1 MPRVDLSAGLPPWRW
16 RVAAALLLAFAVTV
30 AVPAGAAGRC
40 ALRREA
46 PVEALSSIELDPH
59 GFPDAFADVPARAV
73 ALWTRR
79 DCIGDAD
86 FPVLTLA
93 PGAGERRIEVLFRP
107 GPSTVLP
114 SACGEFVGS
123 RIVLHGKF
131 RDPRDGRLV
140 SCGGPDRLV
149 ETLAHELGHALGLR
163 DQFDPACSDHIM
175 AQLARGRDGLLAS
188 RRVQPDECR
197 VAGSGFTTAFERA
210 VATGRDLL
218 AADLESDPRR
228 PRLRPESVLPP
239 SLPPAARTARDIHA
253 TGSAVFRP

>member
-1 MPRVDLSAGLPPWRW
+1 MPRVALFAWPPPWKW
-16 RVAAALLLAFAVTV
+16 NAAAALLLATAGVM
-30 AVPAGAAGRC
+30 PAGAAGTC

-46 PVEALSSIELDPH
+46 PVEALSSIELEPR
-59 GFPDAFADVPARAV
+59 GFPAAFAGVPERAV

-86 FPVLTLA
+86 FPVLTLI
-93 PGAGERRIEVLFRP
+93 PGSGDRRIEVLYRP
-107 GPSTVLP
+107 GPSTILP

-123 RIVLHGKF
+123 RIVLHGRF

-140 SCGGPDRLV
+140 SCGGRDRLV
-149 ETLAHELGHALGLR
+149 ETLAHELGHALGLV
-163 DQFDPACSDHIM
+163 DQFDPVCSDHIM
-175 AQLARGRDGLLAS
+175 AQLARGRDGVLAA

-197 VAGSGFTTAFERA
+197 VAGRGFTTAFERGL
-210 VATGRDLL
+210 ATSRDLL
-218 AADLESDPRR
+218 AADLGTDPRR
-228 PRLRPESVLPP
+228 PRLRPGSVPPP